1 MTASTLPTVSKLPA
15 TPHLSLALLPDL
27 AASLALSGLVGT
39 TVKKKR
45 HVHRSGGSSSLKC
58 RFKL

>member
-27 AASLALSGLVGT
+27 AASLALPGLVGT
-39 TVKKKR
+39 TVKKKATR
-45 HVHRSGGSSSLKC
+45 ASFWGVFFSQVPL
-58 RFKL
+58 